1 MYHLCFYGTMVI
13 IYDAGYRRFSV
24 SGIDSLSMCQMEGRC
39 WMMGILTG
47 GVAIVII
54 AVIVVVAAVTAVVA
68 GVKDTLKDEGMDV

>member
-1 MYHLCFYGTMVI
+1 
-13 IYDAGYRRFSV
+13 
-24 SGIDSLSMCQMEGRC
+24 
-39 WMMGILTG
+39 MMGLLTG

>member
-1 MYHLCFYGTMVI
+1 MI
-13 IYDAGYRRFSV
+13 
-24 SGIDSLSMCQMEGRC
+24 
-39 WMMGILTG
+39 GILTG

>member
-1 MYHLCFYGTMVI
+1 
-13 IYDAGYRRFSV
+13 
-24 SGIDSLSMCQMEGRC
+24 
-39 WMMGILTG
+39 MGILTG

>member
-1 MYHLCFYGTMVI
+1 
-13 IYDAGYRRFSV
+13 
-24 SGIDSLSMCQMEGRC
+24 
-39 WMMGILTG
+39 MMGILTG

>member
-1 MYHLCFYGTMVI
+1 M
-13 IYDAGYRRFSV
+13 
-24 SGIDSLSMCQMEGRC
+24 ME
-39 WMMGILTG
+39 ILTG